1 MGDEARRN
9 LKRWTMASDVDPYRL
24 SSPRIFLVRMI
35 IFLILAGFIVFI
47 LQKQIIHAFMAN
59 PGLNGLI
66 FLVLGFG
73 ILLALRQVVRLFRE
87 VHWVNALSDGPEA
100 KVKPPILLA
109 PMAVLLADR
118 PPGAMISTLTLRAI
132 LDSIG
137 TRLDEARE
145 VSRYLTGLLIF
156 LGLLGTFW
164 GLITTVGSIGD
175 IIKSMQ
181 VGNDAASMFDDL
193 KNGLAQPLAGMS
205 ISFTSSLFGLAGSL
219 ILGFLDLQAGQAQ
232 NRFYNELEENLTA
245 STSDALI
252 ASPISARNGEMLP
265 RDLRAALDKIAATSD
280 QSHARA
286 TSIAI
291 ANLAD
296 GIQSLVQHMRSEQ
309 QLIRDW
315 VEAQADQGSELKA
328 ILKRLASE
336 PERH

>member
-1 MGDEARRN
+1 
-9 LKRWTMASDVDPYRL
+9 MATDVDPYRL
-24 SSPRIFLVRMI
+24 SSPRIFLVRMLV
-35 IFLILAGFIVFI
+35 FLILAGFLVFI
-47 LQKQIIHAFMAN
+47 MQQQIKTAFMAN

-66 FLVLGFG
+66 FFVLGFG
-73 ILLALRQVVRLFRE
+73 ILLALRQVIRLFRE
-87 VHWVNALSDGPEA
+87 VRWVNALPRGEA
-100 KVKPPILLA
+100 EKVPHPILLA
-109 PMAVLLADR
+109 PMATLLGDR
-118 PPGAMISTLTLRAI
+118 PAGAMISTLTLRAI

-137 TRLDEARE
+137 ARLDEARDI
-145 VSRYLTGLLIF
+145 SRYLTGLLIF

-164 GLITTVGSIGD
+164 GLITTVGSLGGV
-175 IIKSMQ
+175 IKSMQ
-181 VGNDAASMFDDL
+181 VGADAGVMFDDL
-193 KNGLAQPLAGMS
+193 KNGLAAPLAGMS

-219 ILGFLDLQAGQAQ
+219 VLGFLDLQAGQAQ

-245 STSDALI
+245 STTDTVVE
-252 ASPISARNGEMLP
+252 ASGRVAEGVP
-265 RDLRAALDKIAATSD
+265 RDLRAALDKIAATAD

-315 VEAQADQGSELKA
+315 VEAQADQNRELKV